1 MTVEYL
7 LFSDEEKG
15 CCGTSLASSLRFVI
29 VIYWILTGAITG
41 ITIWFLTEVF
51 TPTTYSIKTNGTI
64 IETTSTAFIEAGKY
78 CGPMLGS
85 AIWFIIWILWE
96 IIQTIIYILAATR
109 QTIKTDK
116 IFKIFHPHFWG
127 FLLCIAISFNTCL
140 TIASNGWFN
149 LDGICHQV
157 MTKVWNS
164 LTGIILINWFSIFF
178 ILFTF
183 LCTCCS
189 L

>member
-1 MTVEYL
+1 MAEYL
-7 LFSDEEKG
+7 LFSEEEKG

-41 ITIWFLTEVF
+41 ITLWFLEEIF
-51 TPTTYSIKTNGTI
+51 TPISYSIKINGTTI
-64 IETTSTAFIEAGKY
+64 NTTSTAFIEAGNF
-78 CGPMLGS
+78 CGPTILLV
-85 AIWFIIWILWE
+85 IWILWE
-96 IIQTIIYILAATR
+96 IIQTIIFIMAASR
-109 QTIKTDK
+109 QTIKSNK

-127 FLLCIAISFNTCL
+127 FLLCISISFNTCL
-140 TIASNGWFN
+140 TIASYKWFN

-164 LTGIILINWFSIFF
+164 LTGIILINWISILF